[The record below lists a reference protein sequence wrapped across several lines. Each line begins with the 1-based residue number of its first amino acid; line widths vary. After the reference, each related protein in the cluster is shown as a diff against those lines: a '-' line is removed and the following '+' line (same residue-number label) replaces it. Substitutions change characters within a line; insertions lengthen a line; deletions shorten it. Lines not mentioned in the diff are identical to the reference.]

1 MEFLKFISFILCPPG
16 TGKTTLCKAVAQ
28 RMALQTQRIFNQTLF
43 VEVNSHSLFSK
54 WFSES
59 GKLIQK
65 LFSKIEELA
74 ERTDR
79 LIFVLIDEV
88 ESLTIGRETAFAGND
103 PTDSIRAVNAMLT
116 QLDRLKR
123 YSNVFI
129 ICTSNIEKALDAAFV
144 DRIGLSLYFKSPNL
158 EVINSIL
165 TNCIDEMKRV
175 KGLFASGQPDWWTD
189 NLENEIIKKI
199 SSYCQKAKLSGRAL
213 RKLPTIAY
221 SIAAQNLD
229 EDENEKEES
238 SKITFPE
245 FIYCLYAESEKIINK
260 EIAEEYKNFK
270 EESKTSS
277 FNFDKLRDCLK

>member
-1 MEFLKFISFILCPPG
+1 
-16 TGKTTLCKAVAQ
+16 
-28 RMALQTQRIFNQTLF
+28 MALQTQRMFNQTLF

-79 LIFVLIDEV
+79 LIFV
-88 ESLTIGRETAFAGND
+88 ESLTIGRETAFSGND

-123 YSNVFI
+123 FSNVFI
-129 ICTSNIEKALDAAFV
+129 LCTSNIERALDAAFV
-144 DRIGLSLYFKSPNL
+144 DRIGLSLYFKSPTL

-175 KGLFASGQPDWWTD
+175 KGLFANDGGQPDWWTE
-189 NLENEIIKKI
+189 NLENEIFKKI
-199 SSYCQKAKLSGRAL
+199 SSNCQKAKLSGRAL

-221 SIAAQNLD
+221 SIAAQNF
-229 EDENEKEES
+229 DENDYGSGGS
-238 SKITFPE
+238 SNITFPE
-245 FIYCLYAESEKIINK
+245 FIYCLYIESERLINK
-260 EIAEEYKNFK
+260 EIEEEDKNFK
-270 EESKTSS
+270 EENKTSP
-277 FNFDKLRDCLK
+277 FNLDKLRDCLQLTQKNGF

>member
-1 MEFLKFISFILCPPG
+1 
-16 TGKTTLCKAVAQ
+16 
-28 RMALQTQRIFNQTLF
+28 MALQTQQIFNQTLF

-88 ESLTIGRETAFAGND
+88 ESLTIGRETAFSGND

-123 YSNVFI
+123 FSNVFI
-129 ICTSNIEKALDAAFV
+129 ICTSNIERALDAAFV
-144 DRIGLSLYFKSPNL
+144 DRIGLSLYFKSPTL

-165 TNCIDEMKRV
+165 TNCVDEMKRV
-175 KGLFASGQPDWWTD
+175 KGLFANNGGQPDWWTE
-189 NLENEIIKKI
+189 NLENEIFKKI
-199 SSYCQKAKLSGRAL
+199 SSNCQKAKLSGRAL

-229 EDENEKEES
+229 ENDYGSEGS
-238 SKITFPE
+238 SNITFPE
-245 FIYCLYAESEKIINK
+245 FIYCLYIESEKLINK
-260 EIAEEYKNFK
+260 EIEEEDKNFK
-270 EESKTSS
+270 EENKTWS
-277 FNFDKLRDCLK
+277 FNFDKLRDCLTQQNGF